1 MPSSPSARGRMRSVP
16 RRARGLRR
24 ARSPETNQHMGNHTI
39 LIVEDEAIIAAAETQ
54 FFRTHGY
61 DVRTASGGDEAIA
74 VVSSRP
80 GEIDL
85 ILMDINLGRGKDG
98 AAAARE
104 ILRERTIPILFV
116 SSLSGE
122 EIAAR
127 TQGIPSCGAVGKNA
141 GDAALLA
148 AVEAA
153 LAPRGVNAQ
162 VAALRA

>member
-1 MPSSPSARGRMRSVP
+1 
-16 RRARGLRR
+16 
-24 ARSPETNQHMGNHTI
+24 MGNHTI
-39 LIVEDEAIIAAAETQ
+39 LIVEDEAIIAAAESQLLKT
-54 FFRTHGY
+54 RGY
-61 DVRTASGGDEAIA
+61 EVRTAPGGDEAIA
-74 VVSSRP
+74 AVRSRP

-104 ILRERTIPILFV
+104 ILREGSMPILFV
-116 SSLSGE
+116 SSLPEE

-127 TQGIPSCGAVGKNA
+127 TKGISSCGTVSKNA
-141 GDAALLA
+141 GDAELLA

-153 LAPRGVNAQ
+153 LARRPESAQ